1 METAVISQSEMV
13 VTSPTTESAPVP
25 EGYGTTPDHI
35 ILQPDKTGGLGDIG
49 RYINSEMTTKEV
61 EDTVIALSRG
71 KKYELLTQHFSPPS
85 HYKFPGTYE
94 NGYLRSFRYEYFKNR
109 PWLKYSPHLDAAFC
123 VPCALF
129 VSNRSNKQSL
139 VTKPFRKWTRYTS
152 VIVEHAEKSYHRD
165 AMIAAQTFRESIEN
179 PSTTLTCVF
188 DKEKEKR
195 IEENRQILKAIAR
208 AVLYCGRQCIALRGH
223 REKLTQ
229 SENPGNFLALLKVLS
244 ESDPVLEAHLK
255 TGGRVTYLSPQ
266 SQNEMIEVIGKHFIQ
281 KKIVEEILEAKYY
294 SILGDEAT
302 SHNKEKLSIVIR
314 FVDANK
320 DIREEFLE
328 FKDFKRTTGAA
339 VSETLLSTLRSL
351 NIPIEDCRGQGYD
364 GAASMSSQR
373 VGVQANILTHA
384 PNAAYVHCASHCL
397 NLVVSHACSLQPI
410 RNMIDKI
417 TQVCLFF
424 NYSPK
429 RNGLLTA
436 VIQDQHPENGKKKPL
451 ITLCA
456 TRWVTRIEAYDHFY
470 ASFKYTVFALEV
482 IAHNMHHDECPEQF
496 YGCWQ
501 TKTRTDASGL
511 LKAITDFDFIVTFIC
526 AYSCLSHMS
535 GLTVKLQKKTNDIFK
550 AFSMVTEVKATYK
563 RLRANLPTHFDEI
576 YDQAVT
582 MAEKVGVAPTAPRI
596 AERQRHRANA
606 PAVDPKEYYRV
617 NVAVPFFDHIIS
629 ELDDQFSSLTLRV
642 SKLLGLVPSVI
653 QESRVTAQQLTGL
666 VDLYKDD
673 LPSPQLFSSE
683 FQRWKIMV
691 QNGRIAADS
700 CASSLKACDP
710 DDFPNLYMLLKIA
723 ATLPVTTCE
732 CERSISTMRRLNN
745 YMRCTMGESRLSS
758 LALMHIKY
766 DMPVNLEEIVNLF
779 EGLHPRMMQFASL
792 LYE

>member
-1 METAVISQSEMV
+1 M
-13 VTSPTTESAPVP
+13 
-25 EGYGTTPDHI
+25 
-35 ILQPDKTGGLGDIG
+35 
-49 RYINSEMTTKEV
+49 
-61 EDTVIALSRG
+61 
-71 KKYELLTQHFSPPS
+71 
-85 HYKFPGTYE
+85 
-94 NGYLRSFRYEYFKNR
+94 
-109 PWLKYSPHLDAAFC
+109 
-123 VPCALF
+123 
-129 VSNRSNKQSL
+129 
-139 VTKPFRKWTRYTS
+139 
-152 VIVEHAEKSYHRD
+152 
-165 AMIAAQTFRESIEN
+165 
-179 PSTTLTCVF
+179 
-188 DKEKEKR
+188 
-195 IEENRQILKAIAR
+195 
-208 AVLYCGRQCIALRGH
+208 
-223 REKLTQ
+223 
-229 SENPGNFLALLKVLS
+229 
-244 ESDPVLEAHLK
+244 
-255 TGGRVTYLSPQ
+255 
-266 SQNEMIEVIGKHFIQ
+266 
-281 KKIVEEILEAKYY
+281 
-294 SILGDEAT
+294 
-302 SHNKEKLSIVIR
+302 
-314 FVDANK
+314 
-320 DIREEFLE
+320 
-328 FKDFKRTTGAA
+328 
-339 VSETLLSTLRSL
+339 LSTLRSL
-351 NIPIEDCRGQGYD
+351 NIPIEDCRAQGYN

-384 PNAAYVHCASHCL
+384 LNAAICCASHCL

-417 TQVCLFF
+417 THVCLFF

-436 VIQDQHPENGKKKPL
+436 VIQDQPPENGKKKPL

-456 TRWVTRIEAYDHFY
+456 TRWVARIEAYDHFY

-482 IAHNMHHDECPEQF
+482 LAHNMHHDECPEQF

-511 LKAITDFDFIVTFIC
+511 LKAITDFDFIVAFIC

-550 AFSMVTEVKATYK
+550 AFSLVTEVKATYK
-563 RLRANLPTHFDEI
+563 RLRANLTTHFDKI

-596 AERQRHRANA
+596 AERQQHRANA
-606 PAVDPKEYYRV
+606 PAVDPKEHYRV

-629 ELDDQFSSLTLRV
+629 ELKDQFSSLTLRV

-653 QESRVTAQQLTGL
+653 QESRVTAQQLTDL

-710 DDFPNLYMLLKIA
+710 DDFPNLYILLKIA

-732 CERSISTMRRLNN
+732 CERSISTMRRLK
-745 YMRCTMGESRLSS
+745 YMKCTMGESRLSS

-779 EGLHPRMMQFASL
+779 EGLHPKMMQFGSL

>member
-71 KKYELLTQHFSPPS
+71 KKYELLTQHFSPTS

-94 NGYLRSFRYEYFKNR
+94 NGCLRSFRYEYFNR

-195 IEENRQILKAIAR
+195 IEENRQILKAITR

-281 KKIVEEILEAKYY
+281 KKTVEEILEAKYY

-302 SHNKEKLSIVIR
+302 SHNEEKLSIVIR

-328 FKDFKRTTGAA
+328 FKDLERTTGAA

-373 VGVQANILTHA
+373 VIVQANILTHA

-410 RNMIDKI
+410 RNLIDKI
-417 TQVCLFF
+417 TQVFLFF

-456 TRWVTRIEAYDHFY
+456 TRWVARIEAYDHFY

-482 IAHNMHHDECPEQF
+482 IAHNVHHDECPEQF

-563 RLRANLPTHFDEI
+563 RLHANLPTHFDEI

-606 PAVDPKEYYRV
+606 PAVDPKEHYRV

-779 EGLHPRMMQFASL
+779 EGLHLRMMQFASL